1 MWSDVERTQ
10 IDVLAGDLEPKSGR
24 KMKRLKQ
31 FSKLFQ
37 LRQRRTRPKYKKS
50 RQRDQVKPRGDNV
63 SRPDR
68 PHPHPLRA
76 VDDNDHHQHPVRTHC
91 AKDDEDDDDDRDAV
105 DYHSMGAA
113 AADNGHHKNANGAV
127 FEEEEERDNEMEEKL
142 SKKLIAQRKYS
153 GD

>member
-37 LRQRRTRPKYKKS
+37 LRQRRPKYKRS
-50 RQRDQVKPRGDNV
+50 RQRDQVKPRGD

-68 PHPHPLRA
+68 PHTLRV
-76 VDDNDHHQHPVRTHC
+76 VDMSDNDQHTTHC
-91 AKDDEDDDDDRDAV
+91 AKDDEDDDGDDV
-105 DYHSMGAA
+105 DYQSMGAA
-113 AADNGHHKNANGAV
+113 VADNGHRNANGAV
-127 FEEEEERDNEMEEKL
+127 VEEEMNREMEDKL
-142 SKKLIAQRKYS
+142 SGKLIAQRKYS